1 MLRIGLAAG
10 MEPPEPETPT
20 PQERIALSRLPKMP
34 NALRNT
40 GTLVVLLFGVALALR
55 AVWAFQVE
63 CDPRTYWRWDMTVY
77 DFQASAFAD
86 GYGYVDFNGDPSA
99 HWPPGYSMALT
110 PIYKVTGNSLLSAR
124 LANAVAGSLTV
135 VLVYLLGAKV
145 FGPTAGL
152 IGAGLLAVLPNQIVF
167 TGLTLTE
174 VFFTLLF
181 VLILLLTAYALLSD
195 KEPRLWQIALIG
207 ALIGAAALVRGEAL
221 LLLAVIPPVA
231 WARRRS
237 WRSLLA
243 RSMALVLA
251 AAVVVAPWTIRNA
264 IQMRAPILI
273 STSATEAFWV
283 AHHEGANGKIADFA
297 VDDRYKNV
305 LNPKREVE
313 TSNAALHQAL
323 SFIRHHPAEELTLIP
338 RRFFALYSEDASGT
352 LWLQTPA
359 TLSFS
364 SGRHLRGA
372 SDLGYWGVMAAALV
386 GLPAWLSLRDRRK
399 ALLVAVAAAWTLL
412 FIVVFFGDSRFHFSL
427 MPIFCLWA
435 GASATAWGPRLL
447 AWWQNRRRA
456 SPA

>member
-1 MLRIGLAAG
+1 MGSPDTEVTSSQEGAASAHLFALPGLLG
-10 MEPPEPETPT
+10 
-20 PQERIALSRLPKMP
+20 Q
-34 NALRNT
+34 T
-40 GTLVVLLFGVALALR
+40 GTWVALLFGLALALR
-55 AVWAFQVE
+55 VVWAFQVE
-63 CDPRTYWRWDMTVY
+63 CDPRTYWRWDMTMY
-77 DFQASAFAD
+77 DVQASAFSD

-99 HWPPGYSMALT
+99 HWPPGYSMVLA
-110 PIYKVTGNSLLSAR
+110 PIYRLTDKSLLSAR
-124 LANAVAGSLTV
+124 LFNAVAGSLTV
-135 VLVYLLGAKV
+135 VMVYLLGAKV
-145 FGPTAGL
+145 FGRTAGL

-195 KEPRLWQIALIG
+195 KEPRYWQIALIG

-221 LLLAVIPPVA
+221 LLLAVIPLVV
-231 WARRRS
+231 WLRRRS
-237 WRSLLA
+237 WRSLLT
-243 RSMALVLA
+243 RSATLVLA

-264 IQMRAPILI
+264 IQMKAPILI

-283 AHHEGANGKIADFA
+283 AHHDGANGKIADFL
-297 VDDRYKNV
+297 VTERYQNE
-305 LNPKREVE
+305 LNPKKEVDI
-313 TSNAALHQAL
+313 SNEALHEAL
-323 SFIRHHPAEELTLIP
+323 SFIRHNPAQELTLIP

-364 SGRHLRGA
+364 SGRHLREA
-372 SDLGYWGVMAAALV
+372 SDLAYWGVMALAAV
-386 GLPAWLSLRDRRK
+386 GLPAWLSFRDRRK
-399 ALLVAVAAAWTLL
+399 GLLVAVAAAWTLL

-427 MPIFCLWA
+427 TPIFCLWA

-447 AWWQNRRRA
+447 AWWQNRKRA